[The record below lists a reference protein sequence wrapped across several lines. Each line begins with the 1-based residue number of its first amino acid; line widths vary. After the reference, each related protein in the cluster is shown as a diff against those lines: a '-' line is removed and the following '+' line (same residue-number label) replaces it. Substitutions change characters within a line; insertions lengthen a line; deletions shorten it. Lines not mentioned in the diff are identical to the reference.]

1 LGTAFSFAG
10 QYDQAIEQLRKT
22 LDMDSGFLPA
32 HTELGGAYA
41 QKRMYGE
48 AIAEFEKAI
57 SLEKDN
63 AFSLMGLGFTYAV
76 SGKTEDAHRILD
88 QLNELSKRLYVPPTF
103 IAAVYAGLGKNDQAF
118 QWLEKAY
125 NERDEGLIYLNS
137 AAPWRRLSS
146 DPRFASLVRR
156 VGLPQGDPGK

>member
-1 LGTAFSFAG
+1 
-10 QYDQAIEQLRKT
+10 
-22 LDMDSGFLPA
+22 
-32 HTELGGAYA
+32 
-41 QKRMYGE
+41 
-48 AIAEFEKAI
+48 
-57 SLEKDN
+57 
-63 AFSLMGLGFTYAV
+63 MGLGFTYAV

-156 VGLPQGDPGK
+156 VGLPQANAGRQ